1 MDDFIEFDEIQ
12 RITDEANKVKEEL
25 RHLIFLKSSGNSDF
39 NNIDFLISEKTNELR
54 ELRFKLK
61 LYEKMKER
69 DEDDRY
75 KNNTRK

>member
-12 RITDEANKVKEEL
+12 RIADEANKVQEEL
-25 RHLIFLKSSGNSDF
+25 NHLIFLRSSGNHDF
-39 NNIDFLISEKTNELR
+39 SNIDFLISEKKHELV
-54 ELRFKLK
+54 ELRFKLE